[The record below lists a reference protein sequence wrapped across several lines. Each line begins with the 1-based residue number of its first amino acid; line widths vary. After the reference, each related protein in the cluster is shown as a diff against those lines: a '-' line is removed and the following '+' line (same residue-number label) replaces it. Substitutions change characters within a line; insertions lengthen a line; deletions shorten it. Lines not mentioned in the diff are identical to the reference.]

1 MNKQAFPDC
10 IIGMGVSVQGTIN
23 APGMVRIDGEFSGDI
38 ISGASVIISRDAVVR
53 AIIHADDLIVAGT
66 FRGTA
71 SVRNEVRYTET
82 ADIQAECT
90 GSNLIVE
97 MGARIKGSFSRR
109 SI

>member
-1 MNKQAFPDC
+1 MSKQAFPDC
-10 IIGMGVSVQGTIN
+10 IIGTGVSVQGTIN

-38 ISGASVIISRDAVVR
+38 INSASVIISKGAVVN
-53 AIIHADDLIVAGT
+53 AIIRADDLIVAGT

-71 SVRNEVRYTET
+71 LVRYNIRYTET

-97 MGARIKGSFSRR
+97 PGARIKGSFSRR